1 MMKQKKPRPIGSLRR
16 SQVIT
21 TYGPGAFVDLP
32 DYSIVVASLDTW
44 RPQAK
49 QDLLIKEDRLAAKL
63 QGMLGLTTPP
73 LLCAPPS
80 ADEGVQF
87 AKGVPPRY
95 IGARRFPK
103 WFVVQAEDR
112 SASPSRGSARRLVEL
127 RELDH
132 RGRFEGRKVV
142 ATRFVRACPKGH
154 VDDIDWRAFVHGKE
168 RCPRALWLVE
178 RGTAGD
184 LSDLSVRCDCGRSRQ
199 MGEAAD
205 RGSNALGRCPGSRP
219 WMGKHAREQCEH
231 RSRLLIRTATNS
243 YFPQIVR
250 VLSIPQTKA
259 AIDREV
265 ERLWTLFQFTQSFAQ
280 LALFAQNPDVAR
292 LCSKYGEADLL
303 EAIQRKKAGPSA
315 QQGGKQLEVNA
326 FLTAPV
332 GYGESVPPNDEF
344 HACVLPESDWKTGA
358 PPSTNLDRLGKV
370 VQAHRI
376 REVSALAGFTRL
388 DAVMPDIHGEYE
400 AEAVRAELAPDPS
413 WLPAVENR
421 GEGIFL
427 SLDPDAVRNWSDRPA
442 VKERIAEL
450 EQGYSRWL
458 EKKKDKHP
466 SFPGGAY
473 ILLHTLSH
481 LLMQSVAIRCG
492 YPATAIRERIY
503 LTDEAYGI
511 LLYTASPDAEGT
523 LGGLVQQA
531 SDIGKHLE
539 RALRAGALCSS
550 DPICAQHSPK
560 DTLEERWLQGAACH
574 NCSLI
579 AETSCEMRNEYLDR
593 ALVVPTVFTRDAAF
607 FEAPT

>member
-1 MMKQKKPRPIGSLRR
+1 MTQKKPRLIGSLRR

-32 DYSIVVASLDTW
+32 DCSIVVASLDTW

-49 QDLLIKEDRLAAKL
+49 QDSVIKEDRLAAKL
-63 QGMLGLTTPP
+63 QGMLGLTAPP

-80 ADEGVQF
+80 EEGGAPF
-87 AKGVPPRY
+87 PKGVRPRY
-95 IGARRFPK
+95 VAARRFPT

-112 SASPSRGSARRLVEL
+112 SASRNQESARRLVQL
-127 RELDH
+127 RELDP

-142 ATRFVRACPKGH
+142 ATRFVRACPNGH
-154 VDDIDWRAFVHGKE
+154 VDDIDWRWFVHKGE

-205 RGSNALGRCPGSRP
+205 RGSNALGPCPGSRP

-250 VLSIPQTKA
+250 VLSIPQKKA

-315 QQGGKQLEVNA
+315 QQSGKQLEVNA

-358 PPSTNLDRLGKV
+358 PLATNLDRLDKV

-388 DAVMPDIHGEYE
+388 DAEMPDIHGEFE
-400 AEAVRAELAPDPS
+400 AGAVRAELAPDPS

-427 SLDPDAVRNWSDRPA
+427 SLRPNAVRTWLDRPA
-442 VKERIAEL
+442 VRKRVAAL
-450 EQGYSRWL
+450 KRGYRLWL
-458 EKKKDKHP
+458 EKRKDKHP

-531 SDIGKHLE
+531 SGIGRHLE

-550 DPICAQHSPK
+550 DPICAQHSPE
-560 DTLEERWLQGAACH
+560 DELEERWLQGAACH

-593 ALVVPTVFTRDAAF
+593 ALVVPTLSIRNAAF
-607 FEAPT
+607 FEAPE